1 MRHFYLFF
9 QRLMQSPKIVSAR
22 NALLSARA
30 FNIGSIIA
38 ALLPV
43 LVPIWFA
50 GSIFTYAAVAHHPDL
65 RVREYNRWAGYRFY
79 GVVGSFV
86 VILNF
91 TGELKSWLGS
101 EMTMWLSVWA
111 ICVLVI
117 VPLGIRDILR
127 AGREKWK
134 DIELE
139 EHHA

>member
-1 MRHFYLFF
+1 
-9 QRLMQSPKIVSAR
+9 MQQKKIVTAR

-38 ALLPV
+38 ALIPI

-79 GVVGSFV
+79 GVVGTFV
-86 VILNF
+86 MVLNF
-91 TGELKSWLGS
+91 TGELKEWLGGA
-101 EMTMWLSVWA
+101 MHMWMAVWA
-111 ICVLVI
+111 IIILVI
-117 VPLGIRDILR
+117 VPAGIWAFIK
-127 AGREKWK
+127 AGREDWK

-139 EHHA
+139 LDHA

>member
-1 MRHFYLFF
+1 ME
-9 QRLMQSPKIVSAR
+9 QKIIVTAR

-30 FNIGSIIA
+30 FNTGSIIA
-38 ALLPV
+38 ALIPV

-65 RVREYNRWAGYRFY
+65 RVREYNRWAAYRFY

-91 TGELKSWLGS
+91 TNELKGWLGGA
-101 EMTMWLSVWA
+101 TNMWLTVWA
-111 ICVLVI
+111 ITLLVI
-117 VPLGIRDILR
+117 VPAGVLAFIK
-127 AGREKWK
+127 AGREDWI

-139 EHHA
+139 ENHA

>member
-1 MRHFYLFF
+1 MD
-9 QRLMQSPKIVSAR
+9 QKQIVTAR

-30 FNIGSIIA
+30 FNIGSILA
-38 ALLPV
+38 ALIPV

-50 GSIFTYAAVAHHPDL
+50 GSIATYAAVAHHPDL

-91 TGELKSWLGS
+91 SGELKEWLGGA
-101 EMTMWLSVWA
+101 MNMWLGVWA
-111 ICVLVI
+111 IIFLVI
-117 VPLGIRDILR
+117 VPAGVWAFIK
-127 AGREKWK
+127 AGREDWI

-139 EHHA
+139 TDDA

>member
-1 MRHFYLFF
+1 ME
-9 QRLMQSPKIVSAR
+9 QKKIVTAR

-38 ALLPV
+38 ALIPI

-79 GVVGSFV
+79 GVVGFFV
-86 VILNF
+86 MVLNF
-91 TGELKSWLGS
+91 TGELKEWLGGA
-101 EMTMWLSVWA
+101 MHMWMAVWA
-111 ICVLVI
+111 VTFLVI
-117 VPLGIRDILR
+117 VPAGVWAYIK
-127 AGREKWK
+127 AGREDWK

-139 EHHA
+139 LDHA